1 MYQFEKIIFLKNK
14 IVYPFL
20 LAAGGL
26 LFIAFF
32 NSCKEEEVE
41 FENNECK
48 RQPVFIKALGF
59 NPDRSALST
68 SEKKNIG
75 LVLIEFNKPGDTSNG
90 GRKIYQHPSWKI
102 GGWLG
107 PIQLDPNGNCF
118 TGPVPVINLLDNPPA
133 KQNIIYKTD
142 AQSGEMKVFTELPV
156 AENIS
161 VTNPYG
167 ILGFTYLCESNI
179 LYASTVQGS
188 TRQKENGFIY
198 ALDANTG
205 KVIDK
210 MPGADVLGMGI
221 SYTSGKRMLYF
232 GSARTPDV
240 FSVQLTKEGMFSGN
254 PRLEFSLAG
263 MGPRG
268 DDKVRKIRFDK
279 NGNMQVF
286 AIEFNYNLT
295 APTEKQ
301 ESIYTFTWDDTLKQ
315 WGLLK

>member
-1 MYQFEKIIFLKNK
+1 MTFFKNK
-14 IVYPFL
+14 ILTLFMLAIFCMGFIFFL
-20 LAAGGL
+20 H
-26 LFIAFF
+26 
-32 NSCKEEEVE
+32 SCKEEEVV
-41 FENNECK
+41 FQNNECK
-48 RQPVFIKALGF
+48 RQPAFIKALGF

-75 LVLIEFNKPGDTSNG
+75 LALIEFNKPGDTSNG
-90 GRKIYQHPSWKI
+90 GRKMYQHPSWKI

-133 KQNIIYKTD
+133 RQNMIYRVD
-142 AQSGEMKVFTELPV
+142 AQTGEMKVFASLPA
-156 AENIS
+156 AENIP
-161 VTNPYG
+161 VNNPYG
-167 ILGFTYLCESNI
+167 ILGFTYLCESNT
-179 LYASTVQGS
+179 LYASTVLGS
-188 TRQKENGFIY
+188 TREKENGFIY

-221 SYTSGKRMLYF
+221 SYASGKRVLYF

-240 FSVQLTKEGMFSGN
+240 FSVELTKEGRFSGN
-254 PRLEFSLAG
+254 PGLEFSLAG

-268 DDKVRKIRFDK
+268 DDKARKIRFDK

-301 ESIYTFTWDDTLKQ
+301 ESIYNFIWDDNLKK
-315 WGLLK
+315 WIVLN

>member
-1 MYQFEKIIFLKNK
+1 MIFFKNK
-14 IVYPFL
+14 ILTLFMFAAFCML
-20 LAAGGL
+20 LISSL
-26 LFIAFF
+26 

-41 FENNECK
+41 FQNNECK
-48 RQPVFIKALGF
+48 RQPAFIKALGF

-75 LVLIEFNKPGDTSNG
+75 LALIEFNKPGDTSNG
-90 GRKIYQHPSWKI
+90 GRKIYRHPSWKI

-118 TGPVPVINLLDNPPA
+118 TGSVPVINLLDNPPA
-133 KQNIIYKTD
+133 KQNMIYRVD
-142 AQSGEMKVFTELPV
+142 AQSGEMKVFAALPA

-167 ILGFTYLCESNI
+167 ILGFTYLCESNT
-179 LYASTVQGS
+179 LYVSTVQGS
-188 TRQKENGFIY
+188 TREKENGFIY

-205 KVIDK
+205 KIIDK

-221 SYTSGKRMLYF
+221 SYTNGKRMLYF

-240 FSVQLTKEGMFSGN
+240 FSMQLTKEGKFSSK
-254 PRLEFSLAG
+254 PQLAFSLTG
-263 MGPRG
+263 MGARG
-268 DDKVRKIRFDK
+268 DDKARKIRFDK

-301 ESIYTFTWDDTLKQ
+301 ESIFTFTWDDALKK
-315 WGLLK
+315 WVLLK